1 MPRPLLLA
9 EVFRFPFLKGSEP
22 TIDLAFLA
30 HLDLQASGG
39 SYRAWALPFKKVSLF
54 SG

>member
-9 EVFRFPFLKGSEP
+9 EVSRFSFLKGSEP
-22 TIDLAFLA
+22 SSDLAFLA
-30 HLDLQASGG
+30 DLDLQASGG
-39 SYRAWALPFKKVSLF
+39 CYRAGASHFRKISLF